1 VLEKILDKKMTQK
14 KSSIIVVDKDV
25 LNSKAFGSLRK
36 GSSAIVYFDFLMKRI
51 IKRAKVK
58 RGKHRP
64 IIVNNGEL
72 EYTYSEAKKKRG
84 FSKPRFHAAIKEL
97 VEKGL
102 IDITRPGGGYDGEK
116 SLYGISDRWK
126 KYGTSEFELVTMQR
140 DTRQGRGFAAVHNR
154 KKKKSTTKPN
164 SKRRLVRRE

>member
-1 VLEKILDKKMTQK
+1 MTKK

-25 LNSKAFGSLRK
+25 LNSKAFSSLRK

-58 RGKHRP
+58 SGKQRVVV
-64 IIVNNGEL
+64 VNNGEI
-72 EYTYSEAKKKRG
+72 EYTYSEAKRKRG
-84 FSKPRFHAAIKEL
+84 FTKQRFHSAIKEL

-102 IDITRPGGGYDGEK
+102 IDIARPGGGYDGEK
-116 SLYGISDRWK
+116 SLYSISDRWK
-126 KYGTSEFELVTMQR
+126 KYDTPEFESVTMRR

-154 KKKKSTTKPN
+154 REKKSANKLYSN
-164 SKRRLVRRE
+164 RKLVKRK